1 MRLNFSING
10 LKYSD
15 NSNSLDDLTILS
27 KVSLLYL
34 ASFSSLAGDAFAGGF
49 LYGYLQGW
57 DLYKACRMGNASGAQ
72 VVTKKGC
79 ANFMPTLEESLVF
92 IEKHGGY

>member
-34 ASFSSLAGDAFAGGF
+34 ASFSSLAGDAFTGLSSRSEVPIFYASSSPLDFF
-49 LYGYLQGW
+49 LLDYFL
-57 DLYKACRMGNASGAQ
+57 S
-72 VVTKKGC
+72 
-79 ANFMPTLEESLVF
+79 LEVRV
-92 IEKHGGY
+92 